1 MRNRGSLYKNYECD
15 IDSSRFRP
23 PEAPNTRFGLNTL
36 PHGFDRKI
44 RLNGHYV
51 IAFVSPLPTSVV
63 IRGRFPIFE
72 ASCFSNRYK
81 LRIASRAK
89 SAAPISAA
97 VRRPMLSMSLIP
109 NPESAL
115 TQNSGHLVADDGYNN
130 FASWVD

>member
-36 PHGFDRKI
+36 P
-44 RLNGHYV
+44 
-51 IAFVSPLPTSVV
+51 PLPTSVV

-72 ASCFSNRYK
+72 ARCFSNRYK

-89 SAAPISAA
+89 SADPISAA
-97 VRRPMLSMSLIP
+97 VRSAHAVDE
-109 NPESAL
+109 PEPKPGIGTYTKL
-115 TQNSGHLVADDGYNN
+115 RTPRRR
-130 FASWVD
+130 

>member
-36 PHGFDRKI
+36 P
-44 RLNGHYV
+44 
-51 IAFVSPLPTSVV
+51 PLPTSVV

-81 LRIASRAK
+81 IKDRQPGQIRRSHFCRS
-89 SAAPISAA
+89 SAAHA
-97 VRRPMLSMSLIP
+97 VDEPK
-109 NPESAL
+109 
-115 TQNSGHLVADDGYNN
+115 
-130 FASWVD
+130 

>member
-1 MRNRGSLYKNYECD
+1 MSTTSVRVRTGYTATPSTTRNRGSLYKNYECD

-36 PHGFDRKI
+36 P
-44 RLNGHYV
+44 
-51 IAFVSPLPTSVV
+51 PLPTSVV

-72 ASCFSNRYK
+72 ANCFSNRYK

-97 VRRPMLSMSLIP
+97 VRRPMLSMSPIP
-109 NPESAL
+109 NPESAR

>member
-81 LRIASRAK
+81 IKDRQPGQI
-89 SAAPISAA
+89 
-97 VRRPMLSMSLIP
+97 RRSHFC
-109 NPESAL
+109 
-115 TQNSGHLVADDGYNN
+115 G
-130 FASWVD
+130 FAQEMYRGRS

>member
-1 MRNRGSLYKNYECD
+1 MRHRFFSLPPTR
-15 IDSSRFRP
+15 SSQH
-23 PEAPNTRFGLNTL
+23 AFGLNTL

-97 VRRPMLSMSLIP
+97 VRSAHAVDE
-109 NPESAL
+109 PEPKPGIGTYTKL
-115 TQNSGHLVADDGYNN
+115 RTPRRR
-130 FASWVD
+130 

>member
-36 PHGFDRKI
+36 P
-44 RLNGHYV
+44 
-51 IAFVSPLPTSVV
+51 PLPTSVV

-97 VRRPMLSMSLIP
+97 VRLPMLSI
-109 NPESAL
+109 A
-115 TQNSGHLVADDGYNN
+115 
-130 FASWVD
+130 

>member
-1 MRNRGSLYKNYECD
+1 MRNRGSLYKNYQCD

-81 LRIASRAK
+81 IKDRQPGQIRRSHFCRS
-89 SAAPISAA
+89 SAAHA
-97 VRRPMLSMSLIP
+97 VDEPEPKPGIGTYTKLRTPRRR
-109 NPESAL
+109 
-115 TQNSGHLVADDGYNN
+115 
-130 FASWVD
+130 